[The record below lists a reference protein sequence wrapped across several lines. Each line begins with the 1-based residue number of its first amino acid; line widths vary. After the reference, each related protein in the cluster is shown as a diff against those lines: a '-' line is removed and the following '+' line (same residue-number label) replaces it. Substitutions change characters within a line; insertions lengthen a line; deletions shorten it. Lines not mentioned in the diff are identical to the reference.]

1 MRAGYKLLKKT
12 CMNIKQTLI
21 LLQELICS
29 FCFTHLHHSDEKR
42 TFTRVKNFIKIT
54 GVAGTGA
61 AKSER
66 EHI

>member
-1 MRAGYKLLKKT
+1 MRAGYNWLKKT

-21 LLQELICS
+21 LLQEVISS
-29 FCFTHLHHSDEKR
+29 FCLTHLHHSDEKR
-42 TFTRVKNFIKIT
+42 TFTRVKNFIQIT
-54 GVAGTGA
+54 GVVGMGA